1 MQDSLRSHLRSLG
14 TVLGQAT
21 KTATNAAMEVSRAVA
36 TEVGGARCLQD
47 YALQAQVATGGPQGL
62 WRIYTAQAKK
72 SDAPFQVVS
81 AWILDKRALTESDTG
96 GGGRQGGLTR
106 PSTKR
111 LEAFLE
117 QCRRDVQHLA
127 RLKHPLVL
135 RLLSPLEETRT
146 QMVFVTEAVVSSLA
160 DYLAACNGPPPPL
173 SVSHPGTH
181 ASPSAVRM
189 SELELKHGVLQ
200 MADAIHFLHSG
211 ASMAHRGICP
221 HAVFIARAGGWKL
234 AWFAF
239 ATPLDFR
246 DGEASGGFD
255 FSDRHP
261 SMLAAALKPSLAYC
275 APELVASGS
284 ASAGGMLSACDA
296 FSMAALTYELFA
308 HRQLLPVGSD
318 LVTYESHIRSLT
330 QRDLDGV
337 PMELWGPLRGMLAPI
352 PSARTPVEAF
362 TASAYFQGDT
372 RLRAL
377 RFLGTLMQREPAQKA
392 AFFKD
397 LETMLGSLDGRVLR
411 TLVLPPVL
419 GELHNAA
426 LAPTLVPLV
435 MRLMAS
441 QSPEE
446 AAEVTLPALRPLA
459 RGATGATLGALV
471 AAAPA
476 LQAALPRA
484 AAAGLV
490 PGLLA
495 RGMAPE
501 TPPATAETAARG
513 AAALAPLALDFAGLK
528 ALVVPAAR
536 ALCLSTTSAPVR
548 VAAFEVLAGAAPRLD
563 VGEAEAT
570 LAVAAQVTAV
580 DRSAPSVAAA
590 AALGAALARQHGP
603 DLAARCVLPMLCPL
617 LVAPSLSA
625 AQRAALMRAVRE
637 LLAVVE
643 GATDK
648 NGSVASAAPHHTGS
662 AQARPGP
669 ASAMPALGAADPA
682 DWLAATDTSPAAPG
696 RREPQHPAR
705 ASVPQ
710 PPQQERWEGS
720 GGTLSSLGSLSLVPV
735 ASNPSP
741 RQRGALP
748 SAPHQPQQAYAA
760 RGQSSQ
766 PSPSHSDPFTVKPSG
781 IATQSN
787 GRPVDPFA
795 ALLSSRAASA
805 GRENPAGVKPAQSG
819 IQPPGPAQSLI

>member
-1 MQDSLRSHLRSLG
+1 VHLCGSFTRWVETVPMTPVEGQPGAFSVIVQLPAGYHQYKFIVDGEWRHDETQPFMPDPLGNVNNWLFVRRPDTAPSIPPAAPRVAAGSPVHLAPPSPSASASPHPLARPAHPSPAYQAPSSPTPLQQQQQQQRVFEAPAVASPPSRHGSGVVDPGDVLAARRAATADGDGNAYSRLQQEDVTVGQALTLASAPTAPTQVSAWSQQSQHLGPKQRVWICTADDSLRTVVERLAVPGVRRLVVVDGATHRVEGIVSLSDVATFLMDSLRSHLRSLG

-62 WRIYTAQAKK
+62 WRIYSAQAKK
-72 SDAPFQVVS
+72 SVLTAAPVWDVHLCAPASRS
-81 AWILDKRALTESDTG
+81 A
-96 GGGRQGGLTR
+96 
-106 PSTKR
+106 
-111 LEAFLE
+111 
-117 QCRRDVQHLA
+117 QHLA

-146 QMVFVTEAVVSSLA
+146 QMVFVTEAVVTSLA
-160 DYLAACNGPPPPL
+160 DYLAACEGPPPPL
-173 SVSHPGTH
+173 SVSHPGNQS
-181 ASPSAVRM
+181 SPSAVRM

-234 AWFAF
+234 ACFAF

-275 APELVASGS
+275 APELVASGA

-318 LVTYESHIRSLT
+318 LITYESYIRSLT

-435 MRLMAS
+435 MRL
-441 QSPEE
+441 
-446 AAEVTLPALRPLA
+446 
-459 RGATGATLGALV
+459 
-471 AAAPA
+471 
-476 LQAALPRA
+476 
-484 AAAGLV
+484 
-490 PGLLA
+490 
-495 RGMAPE
+495 
-501 TPPATAETAARG
+501 
-513 AAALAPLALDFAGLK
+513 
-528 ALVVPAAR
+528 
-536 ALCLSTTSAPVR
+536 
-548 VAAFEVLAGAAPRLD
+548 
-563 VGEAEAT
+563 
-570 LAVAAQVTAV
+570 
-580 DRSAPSVAAA
+580 
-590 AALGAALARQHGP
+590 
-603 DLAARCVLPMLCPL
+603 
-617 LVAPSLSA
+617 
-625 AQRAALMRAVRE
+625 
-637 LLAVVE
+637 
-643 GATDK
+643 
-648 NGSVASAAPHHTGS
+648 
-662 AQARPGP
+662 
-669 ASAMPALGAADPA
+669 
-682 DWLAATDTSPAAPG
+682 
-696 RREPQHPAR
+696 
-705 ASVPQ
+705 
-710 PPQQERWEGS
+710 
-720 GGTLSSLGSLSLVPV
+720 
-735 ASNPSP
+735 
-741 RQRGALP
+741 
-748 SAPHQPQQAYAA
+748 
-760 RGQSSQ
+760 
-766 PSPSHSDPFTVKPSG
+766 
-781 IATQSN
+781 
-787 GRPVDPFA
+787 
-795 ALLSSRAASA
+795 
-805 GRENPAGVKPAQSG
+805 
-819 IQPPGPAQSLI
+819 